1 MEEFKLIMERAKL
14 LRDNPSLIPL
24 QDKIDLVMAQYTTQ
38 ESRLYWLS
46 IELLDSFYL
55 LRDKLDELNTQ
66 LKG

>member
-46 IELLDSFYL
+46 IEMLDSFYL
-55 LRDKLDELNTQ
+55 LRDKLDELNKQ